1 MFFYLL
7 ALFACTSTPLTG
19 KVLDGSGLPV
29 EGVSVSVLST
39 ECVTHSN
46 IDGNYALN
54 CAPMKGTI
62 AFNKKGFIGAQQ
74 TFDFSNQER
83 LELTPQT
90 LVQIPPTA
98 GLYIRKDGEY
108 HALGTASL
116 LRHSN
121 HKGKEVQRKYC
132 LQAEKNN
139 PTKIKPGT
147 ISIFAYQSQG
157 WRLFRMD
164 ADRCAY
170 SDTRKSSG
178 RWVVGHRDKPALS
191 MKPLGD
197 AFAVHT
203 AELKPGHYFA
213 ANWDGFFVPTE
224 KGADTYSGHWF
235 KVEE

>member
-1 MFFYLL
+1 
-7 ALFACTSTPLTG
+7 
-19 KVLDGSGLPV
+19 
-29 EGVSVSVLST
+29 
-39 ECVTHSN
+39 
-46 IDGNYALN
+46 
-54 CAPMKGTI
+54 
-62 AFNKKGFIGAQQ
+62 
-74 TFDFSNQER
+74 
-83 LELTPQT
+83 
-90 LVQIPPTA
+90 
-98 GLYIRKDGEY
+98 
-108 HALGTASL
+108 
-116 LRHSN
+116 
-121 HKGKEVQRKYC
+121 
-132 LQAEKNN
+132 
-139 PTKIKPGT
+139 
-147 ISIFAYQSQG
+147 
-157 WRLFRMD
+157 MD